1 MMANTKQIAIDAIEK
16 LTKKAVLG
24 LVKVSFDKK

>member
-1 MMANTKQIAIDAIEK
+1 MMANNKTIAIDSIEK

-24 LVKVSFDKK
+24 LVKVSYDKK